1 MEKLDLGKWPAPA
14 GAKPSATYFEIS
26 LAVLGRLPSSS
37 QRRVPTRSNMNSLN
51 RLTSTNRT
59 EHRASLRKRRILASQ
74 MRIAGAA
81 QTVED
86 IGPFLPLFF
95 WLFHIVRWSII
106 ACTFSW
112 PSFHVQEAISSVNV
126 KDETCIT
133 HQWLSNP
140 RRLAVEPTNPV
151 LQHHC
156 VRCGRDFV
164 TDRSSNSTYAVFV
177 SAISF
182 DQLEDE
188 VTKRWRA

>member
-26 LAVLGRLPSSS
+26 LVVLGRLPSSS

-86 IGPFLPLFF
+86 IGPFFP
-95 WLFHIVRWSII
+95 IV
-106 ACTFSW
+106 FL
-112 PSFHVQEAISSVNV
+112 AIPDRTVVYHSLYF
-126 KDETCIT
+126 
-133 HQWLSNP
+133 Q
-140 RRLAVEPTNPV
+140 LA
-151 LQHHC
+151 LIS
-156 VRCGRDFV
+156 
-164 TDRSSNSTYAVFV
+164 RSGGY
-177 SAISF
+177 
-182 DQLEDE
+182 
-188 VTKRWRA
+188 

>member
-26 LAVLGRLPSSS
+26 MAVLGRLPSSS

-59 EHRASLRKRRILASQ
+59 EHRASLRKRGILASQ
-74 MRIAGAA
+74 MPSKTLVRSS
-81 QTVED
+81 
-86 IGPFLPLFF
+86 PLFF
-95 WLFHIVRWSII
+95 WLFRIVRWSII

-126 KDETCIT
+126 KDETWIT

-140 RRLAVEPTNPV
+140 QRLAVEPTNPV

-164 TDRSSNSTYAVFV
+164 TDRSSKAPMLS
-177 SAISF
+177 SSR
-182 DQLEDE
+182 Q
-188 VTKRWRA
+188 